1 MCSPTALGPYCLFGV
16 IVIDSCLVGG
26 SKCSEISSHKRP
38 RCLGERRRASVHVTS
53 ENCFWRATRARPHTL
68 TVVLLLARACTWL
81 HNHMP
86 YFLCNLKSPFSL
98 LISHSLYECAH
109 AIHHKH
115 THTEHLAKH
124 APHVNPAWKLRR
136 MDFICFNWTCAMATT
151 SWLQAS

>member
-1 MCSPTALGPYCLFGV
+1 MWLKALYRCAHLQLLALIVSFSGV

-26 SKCSEISSHKRP
+26 NKCSEISSHKRP

-109 AIHHKH
+109 AIHHRH
-115 THTEHLAKH
+115 THSHTQSISQ
-124 APHVNPAWKLRR
+124 NMLR
-136 MDFICFNWTCAMATT
+136 MWILPGN
-151 SWLQAS
+151 